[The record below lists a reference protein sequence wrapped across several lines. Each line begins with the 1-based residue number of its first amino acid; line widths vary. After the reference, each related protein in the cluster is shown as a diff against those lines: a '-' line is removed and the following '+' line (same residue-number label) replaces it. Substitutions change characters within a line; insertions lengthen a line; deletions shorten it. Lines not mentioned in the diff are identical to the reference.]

1 MMCTGNV
8 CFCLQGSVL
17 AMFISVAQ
25 GGVCWQCLFLS
36 PREMC
41 AGNIYFCLP
50 GRCVL
55 ATFISV
61 SQEDVCWQHLFLSPR
76 KMCAGNIYFCLPGR
90 CVLAMFIS
98 VSQEDACCHCL
109 FYLSSS
115 QRGICSHCL
124 SLTSPV
130 WYKSTSARET
140 RMDLC
145 VHCGV
150 LSLQNE
156 QRPRIKILVCVD
168 LPVCPVILDHMAIHV
183 PRIWPLHL
191 LIDSPCLWIR
201 FVRHAFPKNYD
212 DYFELNCSPHPTET
226 EITSLG
232 KLINDIFWAVNRG
245 LSPRNGIWNDLTD
258 LDVWPGSSLL

>member
-1 MMCTGNV
+1 MMCTGSV
-8 CFCLQGSVL
+8 YFCLPESVL

-55 ATFISV
+55 A
-61 SQEDVCWQHLFLSPR
+61 
-76 KMCAGNIYFCLPGR
+76 
-90 CVLAMFIS
+90 MFIS
-98 VSQEDACCHCL
+98 VTQEDACWHCL
-109 FYLSSS
+109 FNLSSS
-115 QRGICSHCL
+115 QRGICSRCL

-156 QRPRIKILVCVD
+156 QRLRIKILVCVD
-168 LPVCPVILDHMAIHV
+168 LPVCSVILDHMAIHV

-191 LIDSPCLWIR
+191 LIDSPLSVNKICQACLSKELWWLSWTELVTTSDR
-201 FVRHAFPKNYD
+201 NRNYIPWQSD
-212 DYFELNCSPHPTET
+212 QWYFLG
-226 EITSLG
+226 SLQRTQSQ
-232 KLINDIFWAVNRG
+232 KW
-245 LSPRNGIWNDLTD
+245 DLEWPYTKVTD
-258 LDVWPGSSLL
+258 LDVWPGYLLL